1 MTIDRQSFHLS
12 PAGEK
17 AFGYAQAVRI
27 GDQLHISGSLS
38 VDETFA
44 PLHDGDMAAQ
54 IGQVYDTIRR
64 TLAAF
69 DAGLANVVSERIF
82 VTDMDAFL
90 AANGERIAIYAGNAL
105 PATTAVEVRRLAFP
119 ECLIEIEILAAL

>member
-12 PAGEK
+12 PEGEK

-38 VDETFA
+38 VDGNFT
-44 PLHDGDMAAQ
+44 PLHPGDMAAQ

-90 AANGERIAIYAGNAL
+90 AANGERVAIYAGNDL
-105 PATTAVEVRRLAFP
+105 PATTAVEVRRLAFA
-119 ECLIEIEILAAL
+119 ECLIEIEIMAAL

>member
-1 MTIDRQSFHLS
+1 MTIDRQSFHLAPTS
-12 PAGEK
+12 EK

-27 GDQLHISGSLS
+27 GDRLHISGSLS
-38 VDETFA
+38 VDGNFA
-44 PLHDGDMAAQ
+44 PLHAGDMAAQ

-69 DAGLANVVSERIF
+69 DAGPANVVSERIF

-90 AANGERIAIYAGNAL
+90 AANGARIAVYAGCDL

-119 ECLIEIEILAAL
+119 ECMVEIEIMAAL